1 MITTINEFK
10 QYLENRE
17 PNGDWFCPHCDS
29 YIDSQNVTFEETHDN
44 CGNSV
49 EYITERSEFDMVSNI
64 GKVKKPVTI
73 ELDLKHSMHSMER
86 QGRSDKYIKNS
97 DIKDTVDKATEQ
109 LVDAMMS
116 DTINTNDPV
125 WIFNSENSLNVVGSI
140 NYDKRRD
147 TITFKLITVMFH
159 DNFYNKMNSYKITV

>member
-1 MITTINEFK
+1 MITTINEFRK
-10 QYLENRE
+10 LL
-17 PNGDWFCPHCDS
+17 
-29 YIDSQNVTFEETHDN
+29 
-44 CGNSV
+44 
-49 EYITERSEFDMVSNI
+49 ERSEFDMVSNI

-86 QGRSDKYIKNS
+86 QGRSSKYIKNS

-109 LVDAMMS
+109 IVDAMMS

-125 WIFNSENSLNVVGSI
+125 WIYNSENHLNVVGSI
-140 NYDKRRD
+140 MYDKRRD

-159 DNFYNKMNSYKITV
+159 EDFYNKLKSYKITV